1 MEGVSSHTVK
11 KNHVEWE
18 ISLQSF
24 LRKCSLPCVA
34 YEWVTGLGESS
45 SHTFYL
51 VGQCIIYQCI
61 TFSDLGVFPFHLR
74 VRKAKVKKKKNVTYP
89 SHGQWQTWDQLADF
103 YLVGL
108 EMCMF
113 NECPR

>member
-24 LRKCSLPCVA
+24 LRKCSLPYVA

-51 VGQCIIYQCI
+51 VRQCIIYQCI
-61 TFSDLGVFPFHLR
+61 TFSDLGVFPSHLR
-74 VRKAKVKKKKNVTYP
+74 VKKAKVNKQNKKSDLPKSWSVADLGSAGRFLFSRFGNVY
-89 SHGQWQTWDQLADF
+89 
-103 YLVGL
+103 V
-108 EMCMF
+108 
-113 NECPR
+113 